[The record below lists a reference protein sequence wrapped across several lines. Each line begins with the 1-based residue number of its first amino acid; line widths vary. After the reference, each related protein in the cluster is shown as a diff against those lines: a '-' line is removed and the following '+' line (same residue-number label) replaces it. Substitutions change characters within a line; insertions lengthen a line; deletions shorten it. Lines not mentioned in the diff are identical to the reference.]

1 MLMRRVTG
9 ILVLVLALAAA
20 TPMSA
25 EAQRRGGGPPAP
37 TCTTFACDAQAD
49 WDRTAAL
56 LIGIAEAMPED
67 KYSFKSTPA
76 QRSFGEHVLHI
87 AQVDGFL
94 LGTLGAKAPRPAINM
109 KATTKADIIAALRQS
124 FDWGKAVIAEFN
136 DAQLV
141 ERVKGPP
148 FLGATASRAKIFYY
162 SLQHT
167 QDTYGQMVVYL
178 RLNGLVPPASGGV

>member
-1 MLMRRVTG
+1 MRRVTG
-9 ILVLVLALAAA
+9 ILGLVLVLAAAA
-20 TPMSA
+20 PTSA
-25 EAQRRGGGPPAP
+25 TAQRRGGGPPVP
-37 TCTTFACDAQAD
+37 VCTTFACDAQAD

-56 LIGIAEAMPED
+56 LIGMAEAMPED

-87 AQVDGFL
+87 VQVDGFL
-94 LGTLGAKAPRPAINM
+94 LGALGAKTPRPDINV
-109 KATTKADIIAALRQS
+109 KATTKGDIVAALRQS
-124 FDWGKAVIAEFN
+124 FDWGRAVIKEFN

-141 ERVKGPP
+141 ERVKSPP
-148 FLGATASRAKIFYY
+148 FLGPTSSRAKIFYY

-178 RLNGLVPPASGGV
+178 RLNGIVPPASAGV